1 MKVAVA
7 SDKMNAFQPPTLP
20 SLTDIND
27 DGDLDDPD
35 ESSNGGVSSSFWQ
48 LILPCI
54 RRGGYDYGYTSNS
67 SSRDGCSG
75 Q

>member
-20 SLTDIND
+20 SLIDIND

-35 ESSNGGVSSSFWQ
+35 ESSNGGVSSCSFGND
-48 LILPCI
+48 IFC
-54 RRGGYDYGYTSNS
+54 
-67 SSRDGCSG
+67 
-75 Q
+75 

>member
-27 DGDLDDPD
+27 DGDVDDPD
-35 ESSNGGVSSSFWQ
+35 ESNNGGVRSSFGSNH
-48 LILPCI
+48 ILCQTRCVSI
-54 RRGGYDYGYTSNS
+54 IEDVVMLLLL
-67 SSRDGCSG
+67 
-75 Q
+75 